1 MEASRAAGLSRV
13 PQAYLVTEP
22 SLEPCR
28 KDHGMRGVV
37 VIGADFF
44 AGCRE
49 NGHWEAMRFMVAH
62 EVGHIAAGHGGYL
75 RMLVTAM
82 LVDVPI
88 IGGLI
93 TRSQE
98 YTADAHARRLHPEG
112 GLHAVAVTATCRDN
126 FPHVD
131 PGTTKREATH
141 RAGLFLW
148 WTNLTGGHPIIPW
161 RIHALLT
168 PGSKGSVI
176 RPPEPRAEPGTNND
190 LTTP

>member
-1 MEASRAAGLSRV
+1 MLTSMSDPFKVSPITAAERRSLRHPGLV
-13 PQAYLVTEP
+13 VV
-22 SLEPCR
+22 
-28 KDHGMRGVV
+28 GVV
-37 VIGADFF
+37 L
-44 AGCRE
+44 
-49 NGHWEAMRFMVAH
+49 VALLD
-62 EVGHIAAGHGGYL
+62 EVGL
-75 RMLVTAM
+75 AM
-82 LVDVPI
+82 LVDLPI

-141 RAGLFLW
+141 RAGFFLW

-168 PGSKGSVI
+168 PGSKGRVI